1 MKLRRIREHY
11 QVKPGYWFAPKM
23 FGWGASPVTWQGW
36 LATFVYAVAMLL
48 AVRLMPGDY
57 LKLAAAVPITLA
69 FVLLVWRKTEG
80 GFHWHW
86 GPRER

>member
-1 MKLRRIREHY
+1 
-11 QVKPGYWFAPKM
+11 
-23 FGWGASPVTWQGW
+23 
-36 LATFVYAVAMLL
+36 
-48 AVRLMPGDY
+48 GDY